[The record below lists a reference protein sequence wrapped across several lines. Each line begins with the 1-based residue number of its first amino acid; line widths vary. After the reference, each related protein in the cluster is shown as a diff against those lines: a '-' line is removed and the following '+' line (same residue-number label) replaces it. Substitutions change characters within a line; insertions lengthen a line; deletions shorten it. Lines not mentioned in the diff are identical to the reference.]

1 MYNLNELKTLG
12 FIPPRGYKLGQ
23 PFPVD
28 FKLPRFISTVDFK
41 KIPLYIQV
49 RYETEMVNVLHELRR
64 SNQ

>member
-12 FIPPRGYKLGQ
+12 FIPRSGYKLDRA
-23 PFPVD
+23 FPVD
-28 FKLPRFISTVDFK
+28 FKLPQFISTVGFK

-49 RYETEMVNVLHELRR
+49 RYETEVVNAFHELRR